1 MNDDTQSG
9 GTDSTIS
16 QGSAI
21 TEEFAEELESLRLD
35 PEVGEAGYGNV
46 PAVLVV
52 GCQRAF
58 TDPESPLG
66 GDLGS
71 TLRAIRR
78 LTAAARRVAIPVLF
92 SVRHHGED
100 PEADLLL
107 RKRPALAALVPGAPL
122 AELDARLVPECGEP
136 IFEASG
142 ASAFHGTQLA
152 AWLADLGVDTVVMA
166 GCMASDGLRA
176 TAAEAAQGGWR
187 VQIPR
192 DCVGDR
198 HGEEVRSGLI
208 DIQRMYGDVVEI
220 GETLA
225 FFERAHIESMIKV
238 LE

>member
-1 MNDDTQSG
+1 MSDDRQFDDTGPQISHG
-9 GTDSTIS
+9 GHLSDEL
-16 QGSAI
+16 G
-21 TEEFAEELESLRLD
+21 EELEQLRSHG
-35 PEVGEAGYGNV
+35 EVGEVGYGCA
-46 PAVLVV
+46 PAVLVI

-66 GDLGS
+66 AEIGS

-92 SVRHHGED
+92 SVRLHAGGE
-100 PEADLLL
+100 EADLLV
-107 RKRPALAALVPGAPL
+107 RKRPALAALVPGSALSEIDP
-122 AELDARLVPECGEP
+122 RLSPEKGEP
-136 IFEASG
+136 VFEASG
-142 ASAFHGTQLA
+142 ASAFYRTELA
-152 AWLADLGVDTVVMA
+152 ACLAGLEVDTVVLV
-166 GCMASDGLRA
+166 GSMASDGLRA
-176 TAAEAAQGGWR
+176 TAAEAAQRGLK

-198 HGEEVRSGLI
+198 HGEVVRTGLL

-225 FFERAHIESMIKV
+225 FLERAHIESMIKV